1 MLPCPTIL
9 FMEML
14 SISQLRTESHSS
26 ASSTAVI
33 LPAAKA
39 ILNRINAFSPKS
51 WTETYTLPNVPEVPL
66 LANIFKLAVGLYLLV
81 TLPAAVRHS
90 LFGSTDSARVTYRNK
105 LLGLIKTAWRLKGCV
120 SGLIWPLA
128 VVGFA
133 LSDGAE
139 ADQALVCSY
148 LMKFTEDPS
157 GSRGA
162 VVTRER
168 LMAFWAS
175 GKTAWDDC
183 WTEPFL
189 ILL

>member
-9 FMEML
+9 FMEMH
-14 SISQLRTESHSS
+14 SISQLRTKAISG
-26 ASSTAVI
+26 ASPTDVI

-39 ILNRINAFSPKS
+39 ILNRISAFSPNT
-51 WTETYTLPNVPEVPL
+51 WTETYSLPDVPEVPL
-66 LANIFKLAVGLYLLV
+66 LAHIFKLAVGLYLLV
-81 TLPAAVRHS
+81 TLPDHVGNS
-90 LFGSTDSARVTYRNK
+90 LFVSADSARVTHRNK
-105 LLGLIKTAWRLKGCV
+105 LLDRIKTAWRLRGCI

-133 LSDGAE
+133 LRDGSD

-148 LMKFTEDPS
+148 LVKFTEDPS
-157 GSRGA
+157 GTRGA

-175 GKTAWDDC
+175 GKTAWEDC
-183 WTEPFL
+183 WMEPFL
-189 ILL
+189 MLF